1 MAKLNEKTEQQIQK
15 EITDYLE
22 SKKYYV
28 VKVVRANKS
37 GVPDILFCKDGKFCA
52 IEVKRKGKKSKVTEL
67 QKLHLQMIKQSGGKA
82 IVADDLFDVIEEF

>member
-1 MAKLNEKTEQQIQK
+1 MVKLQSEQQLQK

-22 SKKYYV
+22 SQKYYV
-28 VKVVRANKS
+28 VKVIRTNKN

-67 QKLHLQMIKQSGGKA
+67 QKLHLQMITDSGGKA
-82 IVADDLFDVIEEF
+82 IVADDLWEVMEVF